1 VASVTPVKRARGY
14 AWRVQARDDQGKMK
28 QETFY
33 GDDAQQ
39 VADAAATFGRLVDRV
54 GITEAARIRDQ
65 RDGALPKAITLAEW
79 IDRYLDKETG
89 ILAGV
94 TDGTRKGY
102 RVAADAYFLP
112 RLGELPISQ
121 IDVEDISRWIVW
133 MEQQPSPRR
142 KGETLAGKTVKNH
155 HATLS
160 AILSAAAGR
169 GLRTGNPARGAK
181 MTRTRRKRMT
191 VLTQSEFAVLLSFV
205 REEHQ
210 PFIMWLAG
218 TGMRWGEATALTWGD
233 VDRDANPLH
242 ALVHID
248 KAWQKTEGG
257 PMVLGPPKSD
267 AGERTISVPHE
278 LVAQLGKPRRGDALV
293 FPNGAGKPLWSG
305 SFWPRIWQPAVAAAN
320 DDELCTAAGLTPIGK
335 KPTIH
340 DMRHCHASWLIHAG
354 RPLPYIQARLGHE
367 KITTTVDT
375 YGHLLPDA
383 QQGDAEAVALMMA
396 MVLPQA
402 EDEAPQIEA

>member
-1 VASVTPVKRARGY
+1 
-14 AWRVQARDDQGKMK
+14 MK

-33 GDDAQQ
+33 GDDAQE
-39 VADAAATFGRLVDRV
+39 VADAAETFGRLVDRV
-54 GITEAARIRDQ
+54 GITEASRIRDQ
-65 RDGALPKAITLAEW
+65 RDGATPKAITMAEW
-79 IDRYLDKETG
+79 IDRYLDKEAG

-102 RVAADAYFLP
+102 RVAAKAYLLP
-112 RLGELPISQ
+112 RLGEIPVSQ
-121 IDVEDISRWIVW
+121 IDVDDVARWIAW

-142 KGETLAGKTVKNH
+142 KGDTLSAKTVKNH

-181 MTRTRRKRMT
+181 MTRTRKKRMT
-191 VLTQSEFAVLLSFV
+191 IMTQSEFAVLLNFV
-205 REEHQ
+205 RE
-210 PFIMWLAG
+210 PSRPLITFLAG

-233 VDRDANPLH
+233 IDRDAHPRH

-248 KAWQKTEGG
+248 KAWQKSEGG
-257 PMVLGPPKSD
+257 SGQRVLGPVKSD
-267 AGERTISVPHE
+267 AGERTISVPHRLIDE
-278 LVAQLGKPRRGDALV
+278 LGTPRRGDALV

-305 SFWPRIWQPAVAAAN
+305 SFWPRVWQPAVAAAN
-320 DDELCTAAGLTPIGK
+320 DDAQCEAAGLTPIGK
-335 KPTIH
+335 TPTIH
-340 DMRHCHASWLIHAG
+340 DLRHCHASWLIHAG

-383 QQGDAEAVALMMA
+383 QEGDSDAVALMMA
-396 MVLPQA
+396 LVLPQV
-402 EDEAPQIEA
+402 ETRQIEGPASQP